1 VVRNKGMGPSVRCG
15 GSPSTMAT
23 REAGIVGSSDP
34 AATARVAIQ
43 QRLRLL
49 REGMRSLLEQADE
62 FVVVG
67 VSADGARIGELLEPD
82 GVDVL
87 VLEVDVRDWDPSR
100 LAHRLQTRWPSLRF
114 VGTHRHGGEE
124 VEALRRSGILRTYSH
139 EARATG
145 LIEAVRLAAGDP
157 PTPVRVVGVAPS
169 LPGQLTERELQI
181 LQLIGA
187 GRTSKEI
194 SRRMAITYKTVEN
207 HKQRIFGKLGVQNQ
221 AHAVSVAFRRGFITP
236 EKVLQLAAQP

>member
-1 VVRNKGMGPSVRCG
+1 VGRGDSRSTVATGRAGSVACD
-15 GSPSTMAT
+15 
-23 REAGIVGSSDP
+23 SSP
-34 AATARVAIQ
+34 AAVRVVIQ

-49 REGMRSLLEQADE
+49 REGMRSLLEQSDE
-62 FVVVG
+62 LVVVG
-67 VSADGARIGELLEPD
+67 VSADAARIAEILECE
-82 GVDVL
+82 GADVL

-124 VEALRRSGILRTYSH
+124 VEALRRSGIPRMYSH
-139 EARATG
+139 EARAAD

-157 PTPVRVVGVAPS
+157 PAPVRVLGLAPS
-169 LPGQLTERELQI
+169 LPGHLTERELQI

>member
-1 VVRNKGMGPSVRCG
+1 VRNKGMASGATSSGSRSVAARG
-15 GSPSTMAT
+15 V
-23 REAGIVGSSDP
+23 GIVKPNDP
-34 AATARVAIQ
+34 SPAVVRVAIQ

-49 REGMRSLLEQADE
+49 REGMRSLFDQADGC
-62 FVVVG
+62 VVVG
-67 VSADGARIGELLEPD
+67 VSAEGARIAEILEPD
-82 GVDVL
+82 GADVV

-100 LAHRLQTRWPSLRF
+100 LAHRLQSRWPSLRF
-114 VGTHRHGGEE
+114 VGTHRRGGEE
-124 VEALRRSGILRTYSH
+124 VEAVRRSGIPRIYSH
-139 EARATG
+139 EARAAA
-145 LIEAVRLAAGDP
+145 LIEAVRQAAGDAP
-157 PTPVRVVGVAPS
+157 APVRVLSVAPS

-181 LQLIGA
+181 LQFIGA

-194 SRRMAITYKTVEN
+194 SRRMAITYKSVEN

>member
-1 VVRNKGMGPSVRCG
+1 VRNKEMGSGVRCG
-15 GSPSTMAT
+15 SRSSTVPA
-23 REAGIVGSSDP
+23 RGAGIVKSDDPPP
-34 AATARVAIQ
+34 ATVRVAIQ

-49 REGMRSLLEQADE
+49 REGMRSLLEQADGCM
-62 FVVVG
+62 VVG
-67 VSADGARIGELLEPD
+67 VAAEGARIAELLEPD
-82 GVDVL
+82 GADVV
-87 VLEVDVRDWDPSR
+87 VLEVDVLDWDPSR
-100 LAHRLQTRWPSLRF
+100 LAYRLQSRWPSLRF
-114 VGTHRHGGEE
+114 VGTHRHGGED
-124 VEALRRSGILRTYSH
+124 VEALRRSGISRMYSH
-139 EARATG
+139 EARAAS
-145 LIEAVRLAAGDP
+145 LIQAIRQAAIDP
-157 PTPVRVVGVAPS
+157 TVPVRVLGAPPS

-207 HKQRIFGKLGVQNQ
+207 HTQRIFGKLGVQNQ

>member
-1 VVRNKGMGPSVRCG
+1 MASDATSSGSRLAVAVRR
-15 GSPSTMAT
+15 
-23 REAGIVGSSDP
+23 AGIVKPHERPP
-34 AATARVAIQ
+34 ALVRVAIQ

-49 REGMRSLLEQADE
+49 REGMRSLFEQADG

-67 VSADGARIGELLEPD
+67 VSPEGARIAEILEPD
-82 GVDVL
+82 GADVV
-87 VLEVDVRDWDPSR
+87 VLEVDVHDWDPSR
-100 LAHRLQTRWPSLRF
+100 LAHRLQARWPSLKF

-124 VEALRRSGILRTYSH
+124 VEAVQRSGIPRMYSH
-139 EARATG
+139 EARAAA
-145 LIEAVRLAAGDP
+145 LIEAVRQASADAP
-157 PTPVRVVGVAPS
+157 VPVRVLGSAPA

-236 EKVLQLAAQP
+236 EKVLQLAALP

>member
-1 VVRNKGMGPSVRCG
+1 MRNEGMGSGVRCD
-15 GSPSTMAT
+15 GSRSPASA
-23 REAGIVGSSDP
+23 RRPRVVKPEDPP
-34 AATARVAIQ
+34 AAVVRVAIQ

-49 REGMRSLLEQADE
+49 REGMRSLFEQADGC
-62 FVVVG
+62 VVVG
-67 VSADGARIGELLEPD
+67 VSAEGARIAEILEPD
-82 GVDVL
+82 GADVV
-87 VLEVDVRDWDPSR
+87 VLEVDVHDWDPSR
-100 LAHRLQTRWPSLRF
+100 LAYRLQTRWPSLRF
-114 VGTHRHGGEE
+114 VGTHRHGGED
-124 VEALRRSGILRTYSH
+124 VEALRRSGIPRMYSH
-139 EARATG
+139 EARAAA

-157 PTPVRVVGVAPS
+157 ATPVRVLGVAPS
-169 LPGQLTERELQI
+169 MPGQLTERELQI

>member
-1 VVRNKGMGPSVRCG
+1 MGSGVRG
-15 GSPSTMAT
+15 GDSPSTAV
-23 REAGIVGSSDP
+23 AGRPGIGKPDDP
-34 AATARVAIQ
+34 PSVAVRVAVQ

-49 REGMRSLLEQADE
+49 REGMRSLLEQADGCI
-62 FVVVG
+62 VVG
-67 VSADGARIGELLEPD
+67 VAAEGARIAEILETD
-82 GVDVL
+82 GADVV
-87 VLEVDVRDWDPSR
+87 VLEVDVHDWDASR
-100 LAHRLQTRWPSLRF
+100 LACRLQTRWPSLRF
-114 VGTHRHGGEE
+114 VGTHRHGGED
-124 VEALRRSGILRTYSH
+124 VDALQRSGIPRMYSH
-139 EARATG
+139 ESRAAS

-157 PTPVRVVGVAPS
+157 ATPVRVLGAAPT